1 MNRYSETQR
10 LTENKGTLRR
20 GRVEYTN
27 VAQYPLIPLSGN
39 DIYAITEFG
48 DRLDN
53 LAYQFYGDVSLWW
66 IISTANPNKIPF
78 DSLFIPIG
86 TQIRIPQ
93 NTTSIVDNYN
103 TLNRN

>member
-1 MNRYSETQR
+1 MNRYAEAQGLVES
-10 LTENKGTLRR
+10 NGTLRK
-20 GRVEYTN
+20 GRVAYSN
-27 VAQYPLIPLSGN
+27 VVQYPLIPLSGN

-66 IISTANPNKIPF
+66 IITIANPNKIPT

-93 NTTSIVDNYN
+93 NVTSIIDNYN